1 MAPAPASAPAPVAV
15 APALPLGAL
24 IVPLLRGVVYADE
37 KPRVYTALLHQL
49 AAVRDYLK
57 VLGLAVH
64 VDEAE
69 GFVFLRQQV
78 EEADGSEG
86 LEADGDAA
94 GADASAVPRLL
105 ARRPLSY
112 AQSLL
117 CLVLRRRLLEHDL
130 GDSSPRLVLEAAPLI
145 AEVNA
150 LLPAVSNEAKRI
162 DALSRALERLVDFG
176 LLKALKPGLY
186 EVRRVLKALVD
197 ASWLERFE
205 SLLETYAEQL

>member
-1 MAPAPASAPAPVAV
+1 MALAPVSASDAV
-15 APALPLGAL
+15 ATAALPLGAL

-37 KPRVYTALLHQL
+37 KPRIYTALLRQL

-69 GFVFLRQQV
+69 GFVFLRQQL
-78 EEADGSEG
+78 EDTDGSEG
-86 LEADGDAA
+86 LEADAA
-94 GADASAVPRLL
+94 GADATVVPRLL